1 MGPARAEPA
10 FPPKGRPAVL
20 AACAGGLLV
29 ACSVVE
35 DGPLRASGPRV
46 LSFAPSG
53 VVKRT
58 VPIRVEFS
66 EPAPEAAVGRP
77 MPIHAVALA
86 SPRLEATATFVD
98 DRTLLIE
105 PERPFEVA
113 QRYRVVIRED
123 ALGAERPLKGGRAFG
138 FRTEAFG
145 LEDARAWRSGE
156 GMELA
161 LRFSHPVRP
170 AEVEAALVLR
180 VGGVS
185 RGFAGL
191 ASPDGGPVRRLS
203 FRIPGAAKALEVG
216 VDAGLASTSGGR
228 PLGKPISR
236 QVVVEGQ
243 PPLVDQVRPVQ
254 LGARWA
260 VAIDLASDVAPSRLV
275 GAVRG
280 AGPSVRMAL
289 SPDGPWI
296 LGAFSPETTASLQ
309 IGPPLMKQPEPWV
322 LELPALEPAL
332 RIVDAEPLLD
342 LAPGARVEVEH
353 HDVRSLVLTAR
364 AVPPELVGLL
374 GVDRLVP
381 AQPLPGSWAG
391 TESGPVRRTAGR
403 AGKTQV
409 DPSSLLDGLPPGL
422 VLLEVRDENRPWLR
436 DLRYVN
442 RRGLDVVVKR
452 RRGYLWGQVH
462 DLQGPVG
469 GAELSVTGLGGKVL
483 ARANTDGRGVAVL
496 RWTEGEGALALARAD
511 RRYAV
516 LPLTGP
522 FATRGSDRPGMK
534 AWLVPDATTYA
545 PGQTIAV
552 SVLLADARNRPF
564 GRDLRLELQR
574 IRGDRLAEVP
584 VVVESRGTGRA
595 TLEIPSDA
603 GPGGYLLELL
613 QEDGRV
619 LRRARVEVRPRRGNV
634 SSVSV
639 MPAEGRLAFEVSL
652 DGRSRD
658 AAMQGFCHYRRLDTF
673 AGLPPP
679 ARPAPALE
687 PISVELG
694 DGAPRVV
701 RCPDPSEDVRPWEVR
716 LVAHARD
723 ALSGEAR
730 RISAAAERYA
740 DIGLPDTP
748 PRAGQP
754 LDAQVR
760 VVDAR
765 GRPVEGSVRVD
776 IRPLQPRNGAQVRR
790 DGRLVPTLLSV
801 AGEPETLT
809 LALVE
814 GSAVVPFV
822 PPRGGPWA
830 LEVEGA
836 AAMTVWVAGAP
847 GTPRPLELVLQR
859 KKNDVRAAL
868 PFPGRLLLT
877 EEDLEVAAFNASL
890 ETAVVAEH
898 RLGRNG
904 EAVSG
909 LLLGADGRWSAAR
922 LPAARQEDPA
932 DMSILMTVKEDLV
945 PGEPIEVSLKV
956 RGPTWSGV
964 FRVLAVD
971 AGAAPT
977 EAEVE
982 RWLADEEAAVPA
994 LDTLVTSAYDDPAP
1008 PVAGERAPL
1017 RARARVGRPAR
1028 AAEAGAWLKLSSDGF
1043 GYTKV
1048 PWPEVSGRVRLIA
1061 VVRAGGRLGA
1071 RTVDRVVGD
1080 GLGVDVVVP
1089 AAVRRGDR
1097 MSVPVL
1103 LDNGSS
1109 QPVDAR
1115 IQALEEGFTAA
1126 RDAPASV
1133 RLDPGAVAEAR
1144 VPLLARGE
1152 GPLVL
1157 EVGEATVRR
1166 EVARIVD
1173 TIPTYRGRGA
1183 TASFNSSAV
1192 LPAPESLGARGARIV
1207 VGSSPVTRFAAAL
1220 QAVLTAP
1227 VVDGEHAAAMV
1238 LVAAR
1243 LPELT
1248 RALGLTP
1255 ARDAAMGRLAEGLA
1269 DPDPWVRVFA
1279 GHAALE
1285 ASGAAPVGAAQQ
1297 TLAEVAARPRDA
1309 AAAAYARL
1317 LLARLGRSVQA
1328 PLPENSGRADGV
1340 ALAAAA
1346 DVLLGRAD
1354 RDLLEELPLAPWAG
1368 PREGRFSPTL
1378 VNALALFAL
1387 DAVGGVAL
1395 PVLEVLEAEI
1405 IGAARDS
1412 RWTHPSEEALALV
1425 ALSARAERQRRR
1437 AYWGKLLLDG
1447 DKSATFNSQRIFVAD
1462 LDAELS
1468 RRPEVT
1474 VTGAGSAEVGLV
1486 MDAEPSPAVSG
1497 PLRLSLRRVGA
1508 DGKPRPDGFR
1518 EGDLVITEVEVGLSG
1533 AGEEMVVLDVPTPA
1547 GLEVE
1552 KAPPKA
1558 TRRPGGGLLVVGVPP
1573 GGTWK
1578 GRFEARARHAGVWL
1592 APSAKARLRHGASA
1606 VSVRLDELIVNSG
1619 GPGRE

>member
-1 MGPARAEPA
+1 MNAHVAR
-10 FPPKGRPAVL
+10 VTSVV
-20 AACAGGLLV
+20 AAWAAIAG
-29 ACSVVE
+29 CSVVE
-35 DGPLRASGPRV
+35 EGPLGPRGPRV
-46 LSFAPSG
+46 VAFAPSG

-58 VPIRVEFS
+58 VPIQIEFS
-66 EPAPEAAVGRP
+66 DPAPEAAVGRP

-86 SPRLEATATFVD
+86 SPRLKATATFVD
-98 DRTLLIE
+98 AQTLLIE
-105 PERPFEVA
+105 PERPFESA
-113 QRYRVVIRED
+113 RRYRIVIRED
-123 ALGAERPLKGGRAFG
+123 VLGPESPLVGNRVFD

-156 GMELA
+156 GIELA

-170 AEVEAALVLR
+170 AEVEAALALR
-180 VGGVS
+180 AAGVP
-185 RGFAGL
+185 RGFTSL
-191 ASPDGGPVRRLS
+191 ADLGSGPVRRLS
-203 FRIPGAAKALEVG
+203 FRIPGVSEELEVRI
-216 VDAGLASTSGGR
+216 DAGLGGTSGGR
-228 PLGKPISR
+228 PLGKRIVRTVS
-236 QVVVEGQ
+236 VEGS

-254 LGARWA
+254 LGAQWA

-309 IGPPLMKQPEPWV
+309 IGPPLMERPEPWV
-322 LELPALEPAL
+322 LELPALEPVL
-332 RIVDAEPLLD
+332 RIADAEPLLD

-353 HDVRSLVLTAR
+353 HDVRSLVLTAQ

-374 GVDRLVP
+374 GSDSLVP
-381 AQPLPGSWAG
+381 ARPLPGSWSG
-391 TESGPVRRTAGR
+391 RQSGPIGR
-403 AGKTQV
+403 IADRDGKTQV
-409 DPSSLLDGLPPGL
+409 DPSPLLDGLPPGL

-442 RRGLDVVVKR
+442 RRGLDLVVKR

-483 ARANTDGRGVAVL
+483 ARANTNGLGVAVL
-496 RWTEGEGALALARAD
+496 RWAEGEGALAVARAD
-511 RRYAV
+511 RRYAF
-516 LPLTGP
+516 LPLAGP
-522 FATRGSDRPGMK
+522 FAARGADRPGLQ

-545 PGQTIAV
+545 PGQSIAV
-552 SVLLADARNRPF
+552 SVLVADARNRPF
-564 GRDLRLELQR
+564 GGNLRLELQR

-584 VVVESRGTGRA
+584 VFVESRGTGRA
-595 TLEIPSDA
+595 DLDIPDDA
-603 GPGGYLLELL
+603 TPGGYLIELL

-619 LRRARVEVRPRRGNV
+619 LRRARIEIRPRRGRV

-639 MPAEGRLAFEVSL
+639 IPAEGRLAFEVSL
-652 DGRSRD
+652 EGRSRD

-679 ARPAPALE
+679 VRPAPALE

-701 RCPDPSEDVRPWEVR
+701 RCPSPPEDLRPWEVR

-730 RISAAAERYA
+730 QISAPAERYA

-765 GRPVEGSVRVD
+765 GQPVEGSVQVE
-776 IRPLQPRNGAQVRR
+776 IRPLQPRDGARVRR
-790 DGRLVPTLLSV
+790 DGRLVPTVLSV
-801 AGEPETLT
+801 AGDPETLT
-809 LALVE
+809 LALLQ

-822 PPRGGPWA
+822 PPRGGPWS

-859 KKNDVRAAL
+859 KKGEVRAAL

-877 EEDLEVAAFNASL
+877 EEDLEVGAFTTSL

-909 LLLGADGRWSAAR
+909 LLLGSDGRWSAAR
-922 LPAARQEDPA
+922 LPAALSEDPA
-932 DMSILMTVKEDLV
+932 DMSILMTVKEDLS
-945 PGEPIEVSLKV
+945 PGEPIDVSIRA

-982 RWLADEEAAVPA
+982 RWLAGENAPFPA

-1008 PVAGERAPL
+1008 AVAGELVPL
-1017 RARARVGRPAR
+1017 RARARAGRPAR
-1028 AAEAGAWLKLSSDGF
+1028 AAEATPWLKLSSDGF

-1048 PWPEVSGRVRLIA
+1048 PWPEVSGRVRLVA
-1061 VVRAGGRLGA
+1061 LVRAGGRLGA
-1071 RTVDRVVGD
+1071 RTLDRVVGD

-1089 AAVRRGDR
+1089 TAVRRGDR
-1097 MSVPVL
+1097 LSVPVL

-1115 IQALEEGFTAA
+1115 IRALEEGFTAA

-1133 RLDPGAVAEAR
+1133 RLEPGAVAEAR

-1166 EVARIVD
+1166 EVERITDVV
-1173 TIPTYRGRGA
+1173 PTYRGRGA
-1183 TASFNSSAV
+1183 TASFKSSAV
-1192 LPAPESLGARGARIV
+1192 LPAPESLGARRARIV

-1220 QAVLTAP
+1220 QAVLTPP
-1227 VVDGEHAAAMV
+1227 VLDGEHAAAMV

-1248 RALGLTP
+1248 RALNLESS
-1255 ARDAAMGRLAEGLA
+1255 RDAALSRLEEGLS

-1285 ASGAAPVGAAQQ
+1285 ARGAAPVGAAQQ

-1309 AAAAYARL
+1309 EAAAYARL

-1328 PLPENSGRADGV
+1328 PLPESSGRADGV

-1354 RDLLEELPLAPWAG
+1354 RSLIEELPIAPWGG

-1387 DAVGGVAL
+1387 DAVGGVEL
-1395 PVLEVLEAEI
+1395 PVLEVLEAAI

-1412 RWTHPSEEALALV
+1412 RWTHPAEEALALV
-1425 ALSARAERQRRR
+1425 ALSARADRQRRR
-1437 AYWGKLLLDG
+1437 AYWGKLFLDG
-1447 DKSATFNSQRIFVAD
+1447 DKAATFNSQRTFVAN
-1462 LDAELS
+1462 LDEELG

-1486 MDAEPSPAVSG
+1486 MDADPG
-1497 PLRLSLRRVGA
+1497 PPVPGALSLRYTRLGA
-1508 DGKPRPDGFR
+1508 DGTPRKEGFR
-1518 EGDLVITEVEVGLSG
+1518 EGELVVTEIEVGLRG
-1533 AGEEMVVLDVPTPA
+1533 DGEELVVVDVPTPA

-1552 KAPPKA
+1552 KLPPTA
-1558 TRRPGGGLLVVGVPP
+1558 TRRGGGWLTVVKIPP

-1592 APSAKARLRHGASA
+1592 APAAKARLRHGASA
-1606 VSVRLDELIVNSG
+1606 IAVRLEELVVSA
-1619 GPGRE
+1619 R